1 MVFSA
6 LMVDCLGGP
15 VPQHFTFLNIDM
27 SRWTLIYGL
36 WLIVWA
42 TIVSIGSGS
51 TSITSWIPAMLG
63 APITIMGVLCTVVPA
78 RRKVWMHIAILFG
91 LVAFLGGLD
100 FFRGLFMGGDA
111 FANPAAGAS
120 KLMLLISGALY
131 VFICVRSF
139 IWARANPPV

>member
-1 MVFSA
+1 
-6 LMVDCLGGP
+6 
-15 VPQHFTFLNIDM
+15 
-27 SRWTLIYGL
+27 
-36 WLIVWA
+36 
-42 TIVSIGSGS
+42 
-51 TSITSWIPAMLG
+51 MLG
-63 APITIMGVLCTVVPA
+63 APITIMGVLCAVIPA

-100 FFRGLFMGGDA
+100 FFRGLFMGGDV